1 TTLAGR
7 GIRRFTRWA
16 GTCGTAARILRRGFA
31 LTASADRQPRST
43 HLHRDGSD
51 TGDSLSTATATA
63 SDQVEHVN
71 IVPIALTRKQAAQYL
86 GVRPSWL
93 ADNAG

>member
-1 TTLAGR
+1 M
-7 GIRRFTRWA
+7 
-16 GTCGTAARILRRGFA
+16 
-31 LTASADRQPRST
+31 
-43 HLHRDGSD
+43 
-51 TGDSLSTATATA
+51 STATATA

-93 ADNAG
+93 ADNAGTSRAPVHVKFGNQVRYLRTDLDSWARQQRVVA